1 MLDLEPFPLLLKEGT
16 VQIPFHFLELSPGS
30 PDVVEE
36 THSNALH
43 ESLTLPGAKIWW
55 GRKSLSVPVC
65 EMVSITLFLMR
76 SAIVSFDSSH
86 PNYRTVGIWL
96 SWQEVVMRAVES
108 PVLEFRGLRRWHQ
121 YCFWLVYWL
130 WSPVPVSIVLLVFLV
145 PLNSYKLIT
154 IPSAPFHV
162 LLQHSEFPWVFLW
175 DPWSTILSTL
185 FKNLYVIS
193 TKEHKLSRFPAIG
206 MDTLAMNWVKKNN
219 W

>member
-1 MLDLEPFPLLLKEGT
+1 
-16 VQIPFHFLELSPGS
+16 
-30 PDVVEE
+30 
-36 THSNALH
+36 
-43 ESLTLPGAKIWW
+43 
-55 GRKSLSVPVC
+55 
-65 EMVSITLFLMR
+65 MVSITLFLMR

-154 IPSAPFHV
+154 IPSVPFHM
-162 LLQHSEFPWVFLW
+162 LLQHSEFSCRIHDQPYCQHCVQKPVCPCMSSQRRSTSWADFLLLVWIPWQW
-175 DPWSTILSTL
+175 T
-185 FKNLYVIS
+185 
-193 TKEHKLSRFPAIG
+193 ESRKTTG
-206 MDTLAMNWVKKNN
+206 N
-219 W
+219 